1 MQDIYDPY
9 SFILSEIQ
17 AYDAGQRDWEP
28 GRRAQ
33 YLSGLRVDEAEEL
46 AWGRRHL
53 TVEYGPGTEPALEQ
67 YLLDLIEGFVENLPD
82 ANWSRLSGLPGRHA
96 TITVGG
102 PSTDALVE
110 LMSNIL
116 SMNNPG
122 WWRVLD
128 TAVVVADR

>member
-1 MQDIYDPY
+1 MQDTYDPY

-28 GRRAQ
+28 GLRAH
-33 YLSGLRVDEAEEL
+33 YLSELRADEAEEL

-53 TVEYGPGTEPALEQ
+53 TVEYGPGADPTIEQ
-67 YLLDLIEGFVENLPD
+67 YLFDLVGGFIQNLPD
-82 ANWSRLSGLPGRHA
+82 ANWSRLSGLPGRHV
-96 TITVGG
+96 TVTVGG
-102 PSTDALVE
+102 PSTNALVD

-116 SMNNPG
+116 CTNNPG

-128 TAVVVADR
+128 TAVVVPGR